1 MFIKFRVEGL
11 PSRDVTRMMENQRKY
26 RTLTKLNLLQ
36 ASGGFGRENKIVAAT
51 QFLKKDPITIA

>member
-26 RTLTKLNLLQ
+26 GNLTETELT
-36 ASGGFGRENKIVAAT
+36 SSFGGIWKGE
-51 QFLKKDPITIA
+51 